1 MTPLQHSSSASPT
14 PFECYDETGCENL
27 KIGLQ
32 NMNMTLCDEPAYK
45 YYCNQ
50 SCGVC
55 ATKVPPGNIYRNLH
69 ELSFNIYI
77 IFTSCHLICIWFYTS
92 CHLIYTWFYTSCRL
106 IYACSSQNVVLHIFI
121 ECEFHLSIIFS
132 DMYGWAGM
140 FESNKDVWLAERIT
154 VRW

>member
-69 ELSFNIYI
+69 ELSFNIYMI
-77 IFTSCHLICIWFYTS
+77 LHELSFNIYMILHDESFNIQVIFTSCHLIYT
-92 CHLIYTWFYTSCRL
+92 
-106 IYACSSQNVVLHIFI
+106 
-121 ECEFHLSIIFS
+121 
-132 DMYGWAGM
+132 
-140 FESNKDVWLAERIT
+140 
-154 VRW
+154 